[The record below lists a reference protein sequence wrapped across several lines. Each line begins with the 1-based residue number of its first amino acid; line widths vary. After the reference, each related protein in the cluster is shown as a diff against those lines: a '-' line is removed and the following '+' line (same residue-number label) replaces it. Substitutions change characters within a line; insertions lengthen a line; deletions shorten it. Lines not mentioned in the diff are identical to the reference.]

1 MEIISHQG
9 FSIESLLRGLIGM
22 FTLIAFAYLLS
33 NNRKAISWKLVGIG
47 VLTQITIAI
56 CIIKIS
62 LIKSF
67 LA

>member
-22 FTLIAFAYLLS
+22 FTLIALAYLLS

-47 VLTQITIAI
+47 
-56 CIIKIS
+56 
-62 LIKSF
+62 SF
-67 LA
+67 NTNNNCDLYN